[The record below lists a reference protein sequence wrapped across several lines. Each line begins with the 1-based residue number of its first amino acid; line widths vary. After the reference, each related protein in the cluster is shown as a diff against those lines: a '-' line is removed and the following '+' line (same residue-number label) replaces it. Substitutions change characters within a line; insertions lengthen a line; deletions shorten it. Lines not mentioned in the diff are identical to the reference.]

1 MRKQCVPGAP
11 SSPLER
17 LGTRLGKG
25 LVTWSFAQW
34 QGADIATYH
43 AATVIHEFFVVK
55 KFSFHPKRQK
65 FLTRILFTNSIIR
78 SEYMAHM

>member
-34 QGADIATYH
+34 QGADIAYH
-43 AATVIHEFFVVK
+43 AATVIHKFFVVK
-55 KFSFHPKRQK
+55 KFSFHLKRRK
-65 FLTRILFTNSIIR
+65 FLTRILFTNSITC